1 MLDTNTIIF
10 VCFAGAVLIGSVV
23 YFLYHVIW
31 TNKLKVKE
39 TQKYEN
45 PPSTTDDSD
54 DDGIL
59 TINWKNI
66 IFVFVYIST
75 DAGITD
81 HYFVCPGYCVFCCRI
96 LYVMEDSDIKT
107 TENQTKGKNE
117 TGRFENVKE

>member
-59 TINWKNI
+59 TIN
-66 IFVFVYIST
+66 
-75 DAGITD
+75 
-81 HYFVCPGYCVFCCRI
+81 
-96 LYVMEDSDIKT
+96 
-107 TENQTKGKNE
+107 
-117 TGRFENVKE
+117 